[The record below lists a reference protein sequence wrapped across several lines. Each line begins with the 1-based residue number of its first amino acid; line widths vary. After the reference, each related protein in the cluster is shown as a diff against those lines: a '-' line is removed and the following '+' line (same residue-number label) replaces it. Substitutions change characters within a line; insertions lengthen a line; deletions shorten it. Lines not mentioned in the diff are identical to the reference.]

1 MSEGKALQ
9 RNAGPTLRDVAAAA
23 GVSVWT
29 VSTAYSNPAKVAEAT
44 RQRVFNAA
52 AALGYGGPHPAARSL
67 ARGRTGSIAFVVLD
81 DSVPIL
87 DDAAA
92 ALVARGLLAACH
104 RAGYSLLL
112 SNGASGEVVDARA
125 FFREAAA
132 TDPRIPTIVIDGP
145 GGPGVDEVRADVRG
159 AAAAVAAHLYGLGH
173 RDVAVLAYAGAE
185 ERLAGV
191 EEGWGGSEPLAVL
204 SVADRPAAS
213 ARAPSGTP
221 ARPAAAAAGGEAL
234 ARAALSRR
242 PRPTALFALNDTL
255 AVGAL
260 NAAHWMGLTVPDD
273 VSVAGLDD
281 LPESAALG
289 LTSALI
295 PYRPLGERAGDL
307 LTAQLAGEV
316 LPPFPDLPT
325 ALSIRRTT
333 APPAGG
339 QSAGQG
345 SAVRH

>member
-1 MSEGKALQ
+1 MTEGKALH
-9 RNAGPTLRDVAAAA
+9 RNSGPTLRDVAAAA

-29 VSTAYSNPAKVAEAT
+29 VSTAYSNPSKVAEAT
-44 RQRVFNAA
+44 RQRVFDAA
-52 AALGYGGPHPAARSL
+52 AALGYGGPHPTARSL

-81 DSVPIL
+81 DAVPIL

-92 ALVARGLLAACH
+92 ALVVRGLLAACH

-132 TDPRIPTIVIDGP
+132 TDHRVPTIVIDGP
-145 GGPGVDEVRADVRG
+145 GAPGVEEV
-159 AAAAVAAHLYGLGH
+159 HLYDLGH
-173 RDVAVLAYAGAE
+173 REIAVLAYAGAE

-191 EEGWGGSEPLAVL
+191 RQGWGGSEPLAVL
-204 SVADRPAAS
+204 SVAERPAAS
-213 ARAPSGTP
+213 VRPASGTA

-255 AVGAL
+255 AVSAL
-260 NAAHWMGLTVPDD
+260 NAAHWMGLKVPDD

-316 LPPFPDLPT
+316 VPPFPDLPT
-325 ALSIRRTT
+325 ALSIRRSTA
-333 APPAGG
+333 APPA
-339 QSAGQG
+339 
-345 SAVRH
+345 